1 MKEFKVTRR
10 EVIISY
16 TYIKAENWEEA
27 EDKAH
32 LDLIDDD
39 FEYCHG
45 VTEYDAEEV
54 E

>member
-1 MKEFKVTRR
+1 MKEFRVTRR
-10 EVIISY
+10 DVTISY

-27 EDKAH
+27 EDKAYQG
-32 LDLIDDD
+32 DIDD